1 MADLLYRVAKA
12 IARNQLRVFGPC
24 FVEGLE
30 SVPPMGPLI
39 VVANHLSNLDG
50 PLLGAVIPR
59 RLRFIAK
66 RGLFKPVGGRLLRTY
81 GMYSMDNDG
90 HNHEAFLWARKQLN
104 QDRTVAI
111 FPEAQRNPGG
121 MEKVTLGAALIA
133 LKTQAAILPVG
144 ITGTERLAPLWR
156 VLVPAGEVTVRI
168 GQPFTLPDIR
178 GRLGRA
184 QLQSLGDMI
193 MHRVAALL
201 PVEYQGVYRLA
212 PAQRPEASG
221 AGV

>member
-1 MADLLYRVAKA
+1 MADLLYRVANA
-12 IARNQLRVFGPC
+12 ITRNQLRVFGPC
-24 FVEGLE
+24 SVEGLE
-30 SVPPMGPLI
+30 AVPPMGPLI

-50 PLLGAVIPR
+50 PLLSAVIPR
-59 RLRFIAK
+59 RLRFIAR
-66 RGLFKPVGGRLLRTY
+66 RGLFKPVAGSLLRTY
-81 GMYSMDNDG
+81 GVYAVDNG
-90 HNHEAFLWARKQLN
+90 GRSHEAFFWARKQLN
-104 QDRTVAI
+104 RDGTVAI

-121 MEKVTLGAALIA
+121 MEKATLGAALIA
-133 LKTQAAILPVG
+133 LRTQAAILPVG

-156 VLVPAGEVTVRI
+156 VLAPASEVTVRI

-178 GRLGRA
+178 GRLGRE
-184 QLQSLGDMI
+184 QLQSLSDMI

-212 PAQRPEASG
+212 PAQRPEAAG